1 MIPLSSPVQPNLAGS
16 QAGPGELRA
25 VIAMIIP
32 VVITTSSRALMDVA
46 DYVMVTK
53 LGMEAAEAAILP
65 SQMMTWSYLCI
76 GMGVASI
83 VTTFASQ
90 ALGRGD
96 NARCGSYAWQM
107 LYLSA
112 FFGVI
117 GAALIPVLRW
127 VIGVIGHAPEVQEL
141 EFAYGAIA
149 LLSAGPTIA
158 SNGLGHFFIGIHKP
172 WVTMWSALEANVVN
186 IAVSAVLMFG
196 LMGVPAMGIEGA
208 AWGTLAA
215 NVYRTLR
222 LLLAALGPKLDAVFA
237 TRKGWRPS
245 VRDML
250 ALLRVGLPCSLQWL
264 SEVLVWTLFVTVLVG
279 RNYGTVALVATNASW
294 QYMRIA
300 FMPALG
306 VGMALSSLV
315 GKAIGAGDPELAVR
329 HTRSAVRLTL
339 VYMGGLS
346 VLYLA
351 AGGPLVA
358 LFSDNEEVIRIGARV
373 MICAGIFQLF
383 DALGINYS
391 FALRGA
397 GDTFWPSIFFVAS
410 TWLIIVG
417 GGYAMVHLFP
427 QLGSIGPWM
436 ASSTL
441 IIVTA
446 MFLWWRWRS
455 GAWRRIN
462 LLGPAVT
469 PAPAPAPAEAL
480 AVD

>member
-1 MIPLSSPVQPNLAGS
+1 MSSNLNLKRPAGKAGS
-16 QAGPGELRA
+16 GELRA

-46 DYVMVTK
+46 DYVMVTM
-53 LGMEAAEAAILP
+53 LGIEAAAAAILP
-65 SQMMTWSYLCI
+65 SQMLTWSYLCV

-90 ALGRGD
+90 AMGRGD
-96 NARCGSYAWQM
+96 NARCGSCAWQM

-112 FFGVI
+112 IFGAI
-117 GAALIPVLRW
+117 GVALIPLLRW
-127 VIGVIGHAPEVQEL
+127 GIAAIGHAPEVQAM
-141 EFAYGAIA
+141 EFAYARVA
-149 LLSAGPTIA
+149 LFSAAPTIA
-158 SNGLGHFFIGIHKP
+158 SNGLGHFFIGVHKP
-172 WVTMWSALEANVVN
+172 WITMWSALEANLVN
-186 IAVSAVLMFG
+186 IVISAALMFG
-196 LMGVPAMGIEGA
+196 FFGIEPMGIEGA
-208 AWGTLAA
+208 AWGTFAA

-222 LLLAALGPKLDAVFA
+222 LLVSALGPQIDAVFH
-237 TRKGWRPS
+237 TRSGWRPS
-245 VRDML
+245 LREML
-250 ALLRVGLPCSLQWL
+250 ALLRVGLPCGLQWL
-264 SEVLVWTLFVTVLVG
+264 SEVTVWTIFVTVLVG
-279 RNYGTVALVATNASW
+279 TKFGTVALIATNASW

-315 GKAIGAGDPELAVR
+315 GKAIGAGDPDLAVR
-329 HTRSAVRLTL
+329 HTRSAVLLTL

-351 AGGPLVA
+351 AGGPLIG

-383 DALGINYS
+383 DALGINYT

-410 TWLIIVG
+410 TWSIIIG
-417 GGYAMVHLFP
+417 GGYAMTWFFP
-427 QLGSIGPWM
+427 GLGSIGPWI

-446 MFLWWRWRS
+446 LFLWWRWRG

-462 LLGPAVT
+462 LLGP
-469 PAPAPAPAEAL
+469 PSEAPAAATRMAEQMATE
-480 AVD
+480 